1 MSVKVVKHGPIV
13 VVTPGGTLWGG
24 DETTQFRDKIDELI
38 AEKNSRLVI
47 DLSKVNHLNQTA
59 LGVLH
64 HAHVDYSLRGGKV
77 RLCGV
82 AKRVNNLL
90 VITKLSLV
98 FEILDTE
105 AEAIASLQS
114 AV

>member
-1 MSVKVVKHGPIV
+1 MSVTVKKHGPIA
-13 VVTPGGTLWGG
+13 VVTPSGTLWGG
-24 DETTQFRDKIDELI
+24 DETTLFRQKIDELI
-38 AEKNSRLVI
+38 AEKNLRLVI

-64 HAHVDYSLRGGKV
+64 QTHVNYSLRRGQVK
-77 RLCGV
+77 LCGV

-90 VITKLSLV
+90 IITKLSLV

-105 AEAIASLQS
+105 AEAITSLQPL
-114 AV
+114 V